1 MKIAVLMS
9 TYNGSKY
16 LNQQLESLANQ
27 TVVNDISVY
36 IRDDGS
42 SDNTIHI
49 INAWK
54 KKLKINI
61 YRGTNVGPSN
71 SFWNLFVN
79 RDIIADYYAFCDQ
92 DDIWDPDKLE
102 ISIKHLGKEICLYT
116 CNCRVIDEIGTV
128 IENRYF
134 KSMPNIDIKKIIISG
149 FTQGCSMV
157 FTRELREFVLGKKIS
172 TVPMHDSI
180 LVLYSMFFGKIYLD
194 REPHFSYRIHSNNV
208 IAKSN
213 KSIIKKTI
221 STLKRWGKTSKTS
234 KSLVAAELLEN
245 IDFIDK
251 PDKAFLE
258 YVSSYKESIK
268 SKYNL
273 VSIKKIDGVTKK
285 SMNSFKIRV
294 IINLF

>member
-9 TYNGSKY
+9 TYNGGKY

-27 TVVNDISVY
+27 TVVNDISVH

-54 KKLKINI
+54 EKLKINI
-61 YRGTNVGPSN
+61 YRGINVGPSN

-102 ISIKHLGKEICLYT
+102 ISIKHLDRKICLYT

-128 IENRYF
+128 IENKYF
-134 KSMPNIDIKKIIISG
+134 QSMPKVDIKNIIISG

-157 FTRELREFVLGKKIS
+157 FTRELREFVLEKKIS

-180 LVLYSMFFGKIYLD
+180 LVLYSMFFGKVYLD
-194 REPHFSYRIHSNNV
+194 SEPHFSYRIHGNNV
-208 IAKSN
+208 IAKDN
-213 KSIIKKTI
+213 RSIVKNTI
-221 STLKRWGKTSKTS
+221 STLKLWKKTSKTP
-234 KSLVAAELLEN
+234 KSLVAAELLKN
-245 IDFIDK
+245 IDFMDK
-251 PDKAFLE
+251 SDKVFLE

-273 VSIKKIDGVTKK
+273 ISLKKIDGITKR

-294 IINLF
+294 TINLF